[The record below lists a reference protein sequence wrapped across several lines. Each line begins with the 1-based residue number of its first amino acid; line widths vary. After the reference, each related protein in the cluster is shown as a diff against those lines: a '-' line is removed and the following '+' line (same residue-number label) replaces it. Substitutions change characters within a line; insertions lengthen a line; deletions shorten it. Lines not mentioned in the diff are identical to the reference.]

1 MGFLDGGSGLVTTFA
16 AIVSARLQPAL
27 SSAAAAALVAL
38 VFLQA
43 CARRS
48 EPDLLAP
55 QPRGIVLIGPGQP
68 GPRVNELVARLGR
81 PKYSQYLEE
90 LIARDFFHDERKGF
104 FLDVG
109 AGDALFN
116 STTAFLEKDLEWTGI
131 AIDAE
136 PKHLQSYLRER
147 RATQFFAF
155 FVGDKDG
162 EDVDF
167 YVNDREWRISS
178 GIKGFS
184 DSHGES
190 RVVKTPTTT
199 LNTLLERRGVR
210 RIDFLSMDIE
220 QAEPMALA
228 GFDIR
233 RFRPR
238 LVCIEMQ
245 NETKD
250 AIRAY
255 MARHG
260 WLEIEKY
267 RQWDAVN
274 AWFEPGPSVPAL
286 SGS

>member
-1 MGFLDGGSGLVTTFA
+1 MRTLRRSSLLSG
-16 AIVSARLQPAL
+16 
-27 SSAAAAALVAL
+27 AAAALAVLAL
-38 VFLQA
+38 LQA
-43 CARRS
+43 CARRK

-55 QPRGIVLIGPGQP
+55 QPRGIDLIGPRLP
-68 GPRVNELVARLGR
+68 GPPPNDLVARYGP

-90 LIARDFFHDERKGF
+90 LIARDYFKDEKKGF

-116 STTAFLEKDLEWTGI
+116 STTAYLEKNLEWTGI

-136 PKHLQSYLRER
+136 PKHLESYLKER
-147 RATQFFAF
+147 RGTRFFAF

-162 EDVDF
+162 ENVDF
-167 YVNDREWRISS
+167 YVNDQEWRDSS
-178 GIKGFS
+178 GVKSFA
-184 DSHGES
+184 DSHGKR
-190 RVVKTPTTT
+190 RVIKVPEIT
-199 LNTLLERRGVR
+199 LNTLLDRQGVR

-245 NETKD
+245 KETKD
-250 AIRAY
+250 AINAY
-255 MARHG
+255 MTEHG
-260 WLEIEKY
+260 WVEIEKY
-267 RQWDAVN
+267 LQWDSVN
-274 AWFEPGPSVPAL
+274 GWFMPGPSVPAPPA
-286 SGS
+286 GRPPPAAKR